1 MGLFEYVFLENG
13 SKISINFLVWNMVS
27 LQVFLRHIFIINE
40 DILNTISHC
49 SHRNVVK
56 LFSSVV

>member
-27 LQVFLRHIFIINE
+27 L
-40 DILNTISHC
+40 TSISEAYFHHQRGHLEYHLHC
-49 SHRNVVK
+49 FYRNLVK